1 MTNVYTFIPRHELNH
16 EKNLA
21 EFIELVSQLP
31 PLNERY
37 DYRSNYWV
45 GVGNFSVFGVSN
57 HDRDPAN
64 VLNAS
69 LLPFAKAYIVYG
81 NTTKSGINSKF
92 YAMRAINAACVKQY
106 GFVDVTK
113 LTGVDFDN
121 AAQIAKASLGAGA
134 AYQAGAAL
142 KNLLGFLIDNKMISP
157 FVWKNPIRKLKDN
170 PVGDEADKRR
180 QQKMPD
186 DNALMALAKISA
198 AKTEDL
204 TPRDIFT
211 VSTMTLLFSAPAR
224 GSEPFYLSADCL
236 HSEKMKANR
245 ALELG
250 LAKEDIEHLLR
261 KQSSVDD
268 DAFFKFDFDEEIVL
282 KGLRWF
288 SGKSYGHGNKW
299 LPTVMI
305 DSVVAAVERLQAQSS
320 DARAFAKLLEKSSDF
335 PRHKLCPDVAE
346 DELLTMDDAA
356 LALGLDLSAYEN
368 KFKKNTSRNQFLKR
382 KKVECKDYAVSLRDL
397 NKVVRRDLPEGFP
410 FVPFKKGEGKVNL
423 KWSQALYA
431 GFSNQLDSKKATIY
445 TELSMATINT
455 LNEDL
460 APSKK
465 VNRVTGETSAGTLS
479 VFQRWGY
486 GDLSMTSHQLRHMLD
501 TMAAVNGMDGE
512 MRAKWAQRSDPKHNR
527 YYDHTTPEEY
537 GADFIEDRE
546 NELATQEQSSST
558 QIQVQIAT
566 PRTIQE
572 LNTKASLSAH
582 TTEFG
587 MCITSYLSEPCTK
600 YRDCINC
607 NEHVCIKGDDGKCER
622 IRQRLER
629 EKKLLKQDKKAVDDG
644 VQGAEQWYQRR
655 KLTTDRCAQL
665 LAMME
670 DPNIEDGAL
679 IKLANVEDVTQL
691 DRALEANGKKRLPEI
706 TNFKRIEAVSINAL
720 IGKDCEELASV
731 GMDMFDDLDDLD
743 DLDYM
748 LDGEG

>member
-1 MTNVYTFIPRHELNH
+1 MTNVFTFTPRHELNH
-16 EKNLA
+16 DKNLG
-21 EFIELVSQLP
+21 EFIELVNKLP
-31 PLNERY
+31 LLNEKY
-37 DYRSNYWV
+37 DYHSNYWA
-45 GVGNFSVFGVSN
+45 GVGNFTNFGVSN
-57 HDRDPAN
+57 QDRDPAN

-81 NTTKSGINSKF
+81 GSTKSGISSKF

-106 GFVDVTK
+106 GSVDVTK

-157 FVWKNPIRKLKDN
+157 FVWKNPIRKPKDN

-204 TPRDIFT
+204 SPRDIFT

-224 GSEPFYLSADCL
+224 GSEPYYLSADCL

-250 LAKEDIEHLLR
+250 LVKEDIEHLLS
-261 KQSSVDD
+261 KQSSADD
-268 DAFFKFDFDEEIVL
+268 DAYFKFDFDEEIVL

-305 DSVVAAVERLQAQSS
+305 DSVVTAVERLQAQSS
-320 DARAFAKLLEKSSDF
+320 DARAFAKLLENSSDF
-335 PRHKLCPDVAE
+335 PRHKLCPDVTE
-346 DELLTMDDAA
+346 DELLTMDEAA
-356 LALGLDLSAYEN
+356 LALGLDLSTYE
-368 KFKKNTSRNQFLKR
+368 KKAQKSTSRNQLLKR

-410 FVPFKKGEGKVNL
+410 FVPFKKGEGKVKL

-431 GFSNQLDSKKATIY
+431 GFANQLDSKKASIY

-465 VNRVTGETSAGTLS
+465 VNRVTGEPSAGALS

-527 YYDHTTPEEY
+527 YYDHTTTEE
-537 GADFIEDRE
+537 
-546 NELATQEQSSST
+546 
-558 QIQVQIAT
+558 
-566 PRTIQE
+566 
-572 LNTKASLSAH
+572 
-582 TTEFG
+582 
-587 MCITSYLSEPCTK
+587 
-600 YRDCINC
+600 
-607 NEHVCIKGDDGKCER
+607 
-622 IRQRLER
+622 
-629 EKKLLKQDKKAVDDG
+629 
-644 VQGAEQWYQRR
+644 
-655 KLTTDRCAQL
+655 
-665 LAMME
+665 
-670 DPNIEDGAL
+670 
-679 IKLANVEDVTQL
+679 
-691 DRALEANGKKRLPEI
+691 
-706 TNFKRIEAVSINAL
+706 
-720 IGKDCEELASV
+720 
-731 GMDMFDDLDDLD
+731 
-743 DLDYM
+743 
-748 LDGEG
+748 